1 MKATFVPFV
10 NQASR
15 GTGLR
20 GPDFQVIWANSFGKA
35 NNKDNLVRDRING
48 FSTTTRLWVVRFS
61 PLPSPPTPPPPPSPP
76 KTKQQHYKIQIRPET
91 GEEDPFRECTTE
103 IPISL
108 YVFFVDTILNV
119 TLSILRLKTEVL
131 NTDIV
136 LRQKISF

>member
-48 FSTTTRLWVVRFS
+48 FSTTTRFWVVQFS
-61 PLPSPPTPPPPPSPP
+61 PLPCPPTPSPPP
-76 KTKQQHYKIQIRPET
+76 KTKQQHCKIQMRPET
-91 GEEDPFRECTTE
+91 GKEDTFCECTTE

-119 TLSILRLKTEVL
+119 TLSIRRLKTEVL